1 MKKLQGAILVIMLAV
16 FTVGFAAGYYA
27 AAEQASRI
35 VRKAHEEAQR

>member
-1 MKKLQGAILVIMLAV
+1 MKRLQRAVLVMMLAA

-35 VRKAHEEAQR
+35 VRKAHEEAHR